1 MLLAHEASKLQ
12 DIKVG
17 GPRKFTIES
26 RLIEQRV
33 GLMKEEGPGLI
44 LGRCDD
50 PQTFTVLKNKSPL
63 NFKVANYLFA
73 KL

>member
-12 DIKVG
+12 DIKVE

-33 GLMKEEGPGLI
+33 GLIKEEGPGLI

-50 PQTFTVLKNKSPL
+50 PQTLTALKNKAP
-63 NFKVANYLFA
+63 
-73 KL
+73 

>member
-12 DIKVG
+12 DIKVE

-50 PQTFTVLKNKSPL
+50 PQTLTALKNKAP
-63 NFKVANYLFA
+63 
-73 KL
+73 

>member
-12 DIKVG
+12 DIKFE
-17 GPRKFTIES
+17 GPRKITIE
-26 RLIEQRV
+26 RKLIEQRV

-50 PQTFTVLKNKSPL
+50 PQTLTVLKSKILL
-63 NFKVANYLFA
+63 NFKAANYLFA